1 MELLRGHL
9 SLRQCG
15 RSIWYPPAYPSAS
28 RRLGLCNTGGRVA
41 GRISAEPST
50 SSGDLSALH
59 AELLRE
65 IDERKRSQQQLLAK
79 LNRLTEQEARL
90 KSVGTPQ
97 ADQAPAPTQPREPQQ
112 QQQQQQPQQQS
123 ARYVANTSHSASP
136 QPTGYSSPRP
146 VSQPAYVPPT
156 YMPLPR
162 VSPPPPSAP
171 THTPSSP
178 TSLSFLPDVQPEPV
192 ALTPE
197 TVAAS
202 PPEPAPPPPLA
213 GPNVMNVVM
222 VGAECAPWSKTG
234 GLGDVMSALPKAM
247 QRRGH
252 RVMVVAPRYD
262 NYLDAWETGVRIKF
276 NCFGNEQEVGFFHA
290 YRDGVDYVFV
300 DHACFNTR
308 GKDIYGGSREELL
321 FRCSMLSKAAI
332 EAVWHVPCGGVTYGD
347 TNLAF
352 IANDWHTALLPVYLQ
367 AHYRDYGKM
376 TYARCV
382 FVIHNMAHQGRG
394 PFAETAFLELN
405 DTYKE
410 MFRLYDPVGG
420 EHMNIMKVG
429 LQTSHRLVAVSHG
442 YAWECLTPE
451 GGWGLHT
458 ILGEAKWKLRGIVNG
473 IDTQEWN
480 PVNDVHLQG
489 DGYTNYSMADLV
501 EGKRRCKMALQAELG
516 LPVSP
521 DIPMLG
527 FIGRLDYQKGV
538 DLIRDNY
545 DWLMSEKVQL
555 VLLGSGRDDLE
566 AALRDMEARNKDQ
579 CRGWVGFSVKMAHRI
594 TAGCDVLL
602 MPSRFEPC
610 GLNQLYAM
618 AYGTVPVVHAV
629 GGLRDTVTPYHPFDN
644 TGTGWVFDSADA
656 SKLRGSIGDALFTYR
671 QYRQSF
677 NSIALRG
684 MEQDLSWDK
693 AAAQYEEV
701 LVAAK
706 FQW

>member
-1 MELLRGHL
+1 M
-9 SLRQCG
+9 
-15 RSIWYPPAYPSAS
+15 
-28 RRLGLCNTGGRVA
+28 
-41 GRISAEPST
+41 
-50 SSGDLSALH
+50 
-59 AELLRE
+59 
-65 IDERKRSQQQLLAK
+65 
-79 LNRLTEQEARL
+79 
-90 KSVGTPQ
+90 
-97 ADQAPAPTQPREPQQ
+97 
-112 QQQQQQPQQQS
+112 
-123 ARYVANTSHSASP
+123 
-136 QPTGYSSPRP
+136 
-146 VSQPAYVPPT
+146 
-156 YMPLPR
+156 
-162 VSPPPPSAP
+162 
-171 THTPSSP
+171 
-178 TSLSFLPDVQPEPV
+178 
-192 ALTPE
+192 
-197 TVAAS
+197 
-202 PPEPAPPPPLA
+202 
-213 GPNVMNVVM
+213 
-222 VGAECAPWSKTG
+222 
-234 GLGDVMSALPKAM
+234 
-247 QRRGH
+247 
-252 RVMVVAPRYD
+252 
-262 NYLDAWETGVRIKF
+262 
-276 NCFGNEQEVGFFHA
+276 
-290 YRDGVDYVFV
+290 
-300 DHACFNTR
+300 
-308 GKDIYGGSREELL
+308 
-321 FRCSMLSKAAI
+321 
-332 EAVWHVPCGGVTYGD
+332 VWHVPCGGVTYGD

-480 PVNDVHLQG
+480 PG

-610 GLNQLYAM
+610 G
-618 AYGTVPVVHAV
+618 
-629 GGLRDTVTPYHPFDN
+629 
-644 TGTGWVFDSADA
+644 TGWVFDSADA

>member
-1 MELLRGHL
+1 
-9 SLRQCG
+9 
-15 RSIWYPPAYPSAS
+15 
-28 RRLGLCNTGGRVA
+28 
-41 GRISAEPST
+41 
-50 SSGDLSALH
+50 
-59 AELLRE
+59 
-65 IDERKRSQQQLLAK
+65 
-79 LNRLTEQEARL
+79 
-90 KSVGTPQ
+90 
-97 ADQAPAPTQPREPQQ
+97 
-112 QQQQQQPQQQS
+112 
-123 ARYVANTSHSASP
+123 
-136 QPTGYSSPRP
+136 
-146 VSQPAYVPPT
+146 
-156 YMPLPR
+156 
-162 VSPPPPSAP
+162 
-171 THTPSSP
+171 
-178 TSLSFLPDVQPEPV
+178 
-192 ALTPE
+192 
-197 TVAAS
+197 
-202 PPEPAPPPPLA
+202 
-213 GPNVMNVVM
+213 
-222 VGAECAPWSKTG
+222 
-234 GLGDVMSALPKAM
+234 
-247 QRRGH
+247 
-252 RVMVVAPRYD
+252 MVVAPRYD

-367 AHYRDYGKM
+367 
-376 TYARCV
+376 
-382 FVIHNMAHQGRG
+382 
-394 PFAETAFLELN
+394 
-405 DTYKE
+405 
-410 MFRLYDPVGG
+410 
-420 EHMNIMKVG
+420 
-429 LQTSHRLVAVSHG
+429 TSHRLVAVSHG

-480 PVNDVHLQG
+480 PVNDVHLQASRAGG

-610 GLNQLYAM
+610 G
-618 AYGTVPVVHAV
+618 T
-629 GGLRDTVTPYHPFDN
+629 
-644 TGTGWVFDSADA
+644 
-656 SKLRGSIGDALFTYR
+656 
-671 QYRQSF
+671 
-677 NSIALRG
+677 
-684 MEQDLSWDK
+684 
-693 AAAQYEEV
+693 
-701 LVAAK
+701 
-706 FQW
+706 